1 MKDYISTIFN
11 KNNYVALE
19 YVEFVSLKTL
29 QPIQSWNEDN
39 TNAICI
45 AAYVN
50 HVRLIDNIIL

>member
-1 MKDYISTIFN
+1 MKDYIYTSFN
-11 KNNYVALE
+11 KNKYVELE

-29 QPIQSWNEDN
+29 QPIQNWNEEN

-50 HVRLIDNIIL
+50 NVRLIDNIIL